1 MLRPYADDPITNAV
15 YDLNNQPIVYHG
27 ELENMGTKEEDTK
40 S

>member
-15 YDLNNQPIVYHG
+15 YDLNQPIVYQG
-27 ELENMGTKEEDTK
+27 ELENMGTKGLDTK